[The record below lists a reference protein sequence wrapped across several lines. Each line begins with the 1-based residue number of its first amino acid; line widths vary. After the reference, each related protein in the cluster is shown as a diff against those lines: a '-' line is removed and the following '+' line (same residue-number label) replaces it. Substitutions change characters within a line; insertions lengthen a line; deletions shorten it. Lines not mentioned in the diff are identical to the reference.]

1 MISDIADITNTA
13 FELAADFIQ
22 YTQSN
27 VFLTGKAGTGKTT
40 FLKYI
45 KANSLKQLAVVA
57 PTGVA
62 AINAG
67 GVTIHSF
74 FQLPFSPFIPET
86 NSGIYFQENAVT
98 NKNATPAIMD
108 RHYLLGRIKLN
119 NERRKI
125 FNDLELLIIDE
136 ISMVRADV
144 LDAIDLIL
152 RHFRNRNKEPFGGV
166 QVLFIGDLFQ
176 LPPVAKQEEWQILS
190 KYYDSPY
197 FFSSKVVQ
205 NAPPVYIELEKIY
218 RQKDSDF
225 IEILNQIRNNQLTTY
240 GHTLL
245 HEHYQPNA
253 NINSSDGY
261 IMLTTH
267 NEKADAIN
275 SRQLQKINSPIHVFE
290 ALIEPDFPEKN
301 YPAELALQLKEGAQV
316 MFIKNDGDKAK
327 RYFNGKIG
335 IIEQIEDDKILVRCQ
350 NEPEL
355 IEVKKHRWEHIRYVH
370 NSEKQQIEEEV
381 VGTFTQYPLR
391 LAWAITIHKSQGL
404 TFEKAIIDAGSAFAP
419 GQVYVALSRCTSLSS
434 IILHTPINNQSLQT
448 DVRIIQCIEQF
459 IQPNAQQLLEAKK
472 LFQQKTILH
481 LFNLNTSITTI
492 KSLQLLIEKNLKA
505 FSENAL
511 LLVEDIQ
518 TKIEALESVA
528 KKFEQQLFQLFL
540 QPLLPEQNEN
550 LQNRIQKAVPFFS
563 NEMNSILNS
572 IKTIHISTD
581 SKLLALEYNETLKH
595 LYFELSQQQFL
606 IQQCK
611 HGFFINE
618 VLQHKK
624 NYAAPYFSVNAY
636 ATGNEQN
643 IHNVPHPGLFKQL
656 KALRDSLCEQKK
668 LPVYLVASSNS
679 LYEMTKFLPLTLQ
692 DLKKINGFGHVKCE
706 QYGLLFLDII
716 QRYCNEHNLE
726 TQINQLNSSPKKQAK
741 GQTKKESN
749 TKLISLQLFQQ
760 GLNIATIAK
769 ERNLTEA
776 TIYKHLAHY
785 VEEGLLPISNFLS
798 EEKLS
803 TILLSIQN
811 QSENLS
817 ISTIKQKMP
826 DNYSY
831 SDIHMAM
838 AHKRFK
844 EKEKADTMS

>member
-1 MISDIADITNTA
+1 MVTDTSNKA
-13 FELAADFIQ
+13 FQLASDFIQ
-22 YTQSN
+22 YTQRS

-86 NSGIYFQENAVT
+86 NSDIYFQERSVT
-98 NKNATPAIMD
+98 NKNAIPPIMD
-108 RHYLLGRIKLN
+108 RHYLLGRIKMN

-125 FNDLELLIIDE
+125 LNELELLIIDE

-152 RHFRNRNKEPFGGV
+152 RHFRNRHKEPFGGV
-166 QVLFIGDLFQ
+166 QLLFIGDLFQ
-176 LPPVAKQEEWQILS
+176 LPPVAKEEEWKILS

-205 NAPPVYIELEKIY
+205 NNPPIYIELEKIY

-225 IEILNQIRNNQLTTY
+225 IEILNQIRNNNLTTY

-245 HEHYQPNA
+245 HKHYQPNA
-253 NINSSDGY
+253 NLNSFDGY

-267 NEKADAIN
+267 NDKADAIN
-275 SRQLQKINSPIHVFE
+275 TRQLQKLNAQMHIYE
-290 ALIEPDFPEKN
+290 AIIEPDFPEKN
-301 YPAELALQLKEGAQV
+301 YPADIALQLKEGAQV
-316 MFIKNDGDKAK
+316 MFIKNDSDKAK

-335 IIEQIEDDKILVRCQ
+335 IIEQIEDDKILVRCH

-355 IEVKKHRWEHIRYVH
+355 VEVKKHRWEHIRYIH
-370 NSEKQQIEEEV
+370 NSEKQHIEEEV
-381 VGTFTQYPLR
+381 VGAFTQYPLR

-419 GQVYVALSRCTSLSS
+419 GQVYVALSRCTALSG
-434 IILHTPINNQSLQT
+434 IILHTPISKQSLQT
-448 DVRIIQCIEQF
+448 DARIIQFIEQF
-459 IQPNAQQLLEAKK
+459 SKPNSEQLFEAKK
-472 LFQQKTILH
+472 VFQQKTILS
-481 LFNLNTSITTI
+481 LFNLNTSVTTI
-492 KSLQLLIEKNLKA
+492 KYLQQLIQKQLNA
-505 FSENAL
+505 FSEKGL
-511 LLVEDIQ
+511 LPVEDIQ
-518 TKIEALESVA
+518 TKIEALQSVA
-528 KKFEQQLFQLFL
+528 VKFEQQLLQIFL

-550 LQNRIQKAVPFFS
+550 LQNRIQKAVPFFT
-563 NEMNSILNS
+563 NEINRILSS
-572 IKTIHISTD
+572 IKTIDISTD
-581 SKLLALEYNETLKH
+581 SKLLALEYNETLKQ
-595 LYFELSQQQFL
+595 LYFELSKQQFL

-611 HGFFINE
+611 HGFFLNE
-618 VLQHKK
+618 FLQHKK
-624 NYAAPYFSVNAY
+624 NYVAPYFSVNVY
-636 ATGNEQN
+636 AKGNGQN
-643 IHNVPHPGLFKQL
+643 IQNIPHAGLFKQL
-656 KALRDSLCEQKK
+656 KAIRDSLCEQKK
-668 LPVYLVASSNS
+668 LPIYLVASGTI
-679 LYEMTKFLPLTLQ
+679 LYEMAKYLPLTLQ
-692 DLKKINGFGHVKCE
+692 DLKKISGFGHVKCE

-726 TQINQLNSSPKKQAK
+726 TQINQLNINTSPKKPGKMQ
-741 GQTKKESN
+741 GKKETN
-749 TKLISLQLFQQ
+749 TKHMSLELFQQ
-760 GLNIATIAK
+760 GLSIATIAK

-776 TIYKHLAHY
+776 TIHKHLTHF
-785 VEEGLLPISNFLS
+785 VEEGSLPISNFLS

-811 QSENLS
+811 KSENLS
-817 ISTIKQKMP
+817 LGNIKEKLP
-826 DNYSY
+826 GNYSY
-831 SDIHMAM
+831 SDIQMAM
-838 AHKRFK
+838 AYKRFM
-844 EKEKADTMS
+844 EKEKVNTMS